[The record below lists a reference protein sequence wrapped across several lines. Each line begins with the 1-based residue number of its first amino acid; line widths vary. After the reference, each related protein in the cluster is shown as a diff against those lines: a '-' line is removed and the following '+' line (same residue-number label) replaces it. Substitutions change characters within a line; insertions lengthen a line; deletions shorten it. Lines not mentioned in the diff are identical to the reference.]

1 MLYCRVE
8 QRRSLTISPT
18 VRNFT
23 TNDVDAWVGFINQV
37 TNAAREGKAM
47 TALRLRE
54 WLEQPNC
61 HPEEDM
67 FLAVLAGEMA
77 GYGTLFREMEIGR
90 AILGGCIHPGNRRQ
104 GIGSSLLTKLLDH
117 ARGLGA
123 PVAHVRIPHRMKVA
137 KAFFQRHGF
146 EVVHEEWE
154 MRLELRAGRGP
165 AELPLGFGHR
175 PFRPG
180 DELTLTEI
188 QNLTFAGS
196 WGFRANSVEEISHWT
211 GVTSPGSWGIALITE
226 GDRVVGY
233 CWGGAYGA
241 VLPGPHGGKG
251 RIFMMGVLPQYR
263 DRGLG
268 RAALA
273 VGLDRLGA
281 LGIQTVELTVH
292 SQNRSA
298 VGLYKSAGFKKK
310 AVTLWY
316 QRDLGS
322 GPPY

>member
-1 MLYCRVE
+1 MRYCGVE
-8 QRRSLTISPT
+8 QQRSLRISPT

-23 TNDVDAWVGFINQV
+23 PNDVDAWVGFINRV
-37 TNAAREGKAM
+37 TGAAREGKAM
-47 TALRLRE
+47 TARRLRE

-90 AILGGCIHPGNRRQ
+90 AILGGCIHPDHRRR
-104 GIGSSLLTKLLDH
+104 GIGSSLLTRLMDH
-117 ARGLGA
+117 ARELGA
-123 PVAHVRIPHRMKVA
+123 PVAHVRIPHRMKA
-137 KAFFQRHGF
+137 ARAFVQHHGF
-146 EVVHEEWE
+146 EAVHQEWE

-165 AELPLGFGHR
+165 AELPPGFGHR

-180 DELTLTEI
+180 DESTLTEI
-188 QNLTFAGS
+188 QNLAFAGS
-196 WGFRANSVEEISHWT
+196 WGFRANSVEEISYWT
-211 GVTSPGSWGIALITE
+211 GVTSPGSRGIALITE

-233 CWGGAYGA
+233 CWGGIYGA
-241 VLPGPHGGKG
+241 VLPAPQGGEG
-251 RIFMMGVLPQYR
+251 RIFMMGVLPPYR
-263 DRGLG
+263 GRGLG

-273 VGLDRLGA
+273 VGLDRLGEQ
-281 LGIQTVELTVH
+281 GIKTVELTVD

-298 VGLYKSAGFKKK
+298 VGLYRSAGFKKK

-322 GPPY
+322 GSPD